1 MPSTVDA
8 TTQLQR
14 YAVPGHLV
22 IAPADEVRATGAG
35 VRSYLAD
42 GRGVTWNLPDELIPH
57 AAIDAELATQPVT
70 SRIAR
75 RTGSTEPEV
84 VWPRWTRCEVVAKL
98 LDLPVLS
105 WLDWPGLIVP
115 GELTRRVV
123 VEHVRLD
130 DVLVCCGMRRTGL
143 GVR

>member
-1 MPSTVDA
+1 MDATADA
-8 TTQLQR
+8 TTQLR
-14 YAVPGHLV
+14 LYAVPDRLR
-22 IAPADEVRATGAG
+22 IAPADEIRTAGAG

-42 GRGVTWNLPDELIPH
+42 GRGVAWHVPDQLLRG
-57 AAIDAELATQPVT
+57 AAIDAELAGQPVT

-75 RTGSTEPEV
+75 RARSTEPDV

-105 WLDWPGLIVP
+105 WLEWPGLIVP
-115 GELTRRVV
+115 GELTRQVV

-130 DVLVCCGMRRTGL
+130 DVLVCCGIRRD
-143 GVR
+143 